1 MRLLLRRKRKPVRV
15 KYTGA
20 RTRGYEGR
28 PVCSVPVFVIP
39 MLAAPHRQ
47 TVHAPDAQSTGR
59 RLPAGLEG
67 KNLTCARMQAHFIE
81 APINEA
87 RRP

>member
-1 MRLLLRRKRKPVRV
+1 MRLLLRRKRKTVRV

-28 PVCSVPVFVIP
+28 PFCSVPVFVIP

-47 TVHAPDAQSTGR
+47 TVHAPDAPSTGR
-59 RLPAGLEG
+59 RSPPGW
-67 KNLTCARMQAHFIE
+67 KARISLV
-81 APINEA
+81 
-87 RRP
+87 RGCKRTL